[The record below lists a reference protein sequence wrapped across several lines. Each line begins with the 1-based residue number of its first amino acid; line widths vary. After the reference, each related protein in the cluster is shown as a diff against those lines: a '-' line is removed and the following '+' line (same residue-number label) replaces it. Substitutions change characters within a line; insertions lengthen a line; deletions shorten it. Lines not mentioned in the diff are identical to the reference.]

1 MPEDDD
7 VSMPEE
13 EFVKPKSYFA
23 RLGGV
28 YVSPGAAFGEIGR
41 DPRLGIPIVVL
52 IVIGFLLGF
61 FLSTHIDIES
71 LLQQQQSTAQSPLS
85 PERIASLVK
94 GMIILVTGVGSILFA
109 LVVAAVVLLISKIVN
124 AENSYSALLAVTVYS
139 NTAITIVSG
148 VLLVLIIT
156 LKGSG
161 ELDPRNISSAL
172 SSSLGAILA
181 KLFGEDFLPKYF
193 MKLLNYVDFFQ
204 IWRIVLLAI
213 GYSAVSRKLKTAT
226 IAAWLVGLYAIL
238 ALIGA
243 AVGSLRG

>member
-1 MPEDDD
+1 MPEDDA

-13 EFVKPKSYFA
+13 ESVKPKSYFA

-28 YVSPGAAFGEIGR
+28 YVSPGAAFKEIGR
-41 DPRLGIPIVVL
+41 APRLGIPIVVL

-61 FLSTHIDIES
+61 FLSTHIDIEA
-71 LLQQQQSTAQSPLS
+71 LLQQQQSTAQSQISL
-85 PERIASLVK
+85 EQIAPVVK
-94 GMIILVTGVGSILFA
+94 GAIILVSGIGSILSA
-109 LVVAAVVLLISKIVN
+109 LVIAAVVLLISKIVN
-124 AENSYSALLAVTVYS
+124 AENRYGALLAVAVYS
-139 NTAITIVSG
+139 ATAVTIVSG
-148 VLLVLIIT
+148 VLLALIVT

-181 KLFGEDFLPKYF
+181 HLFGEDFLPKYL
-193 MKLLNYVDFFQ
+193 MKLLNYVEFFV
-204 IWRIVLLAI
+204 IWRIVLLSI
-213 GYSAVSRKLKTAT
+213 GCSAVSRKLKTST
-226 IAAWLVGLYAIL
+226 IAAWLVGLYAII